1 MDTYDVIIIGG
12 GPAGLTA
19 GLYTCRA
26 GLRSL
31 LIEKSFVGGQI
42 VNAALLENYPGFPD
56 GISGFDL
63 MEKMQKQAEKFGLE
77 IVTGE
82 EVTDITNNAGDGFN
96 IVASGKQYISAAVI
110 ITSGGAY
117 SKLGVKGEEKF
128 TGKGVSYCAT
138 CDGFLYRDKEVVVV
152 GGGDTAITDA
162 LELSNHA
169 RKVTVIHRRDKLRA
183 SDVLQKKAFADAK
196 LHFLWDSVID
206 TIDGDGIVSTINVK
220 NVKTGELSKLN
231 TDGVFIAVGVV
242 PNSSGF
248 ESVVDIDSNGN
259 IIVTDTALRTKTPG
273 VFAAGDIR
281 QGSPRQVS
289 SAVGDGAI
297 AGISAYH
304 YLKR

>member
-42 VNAALLENYPGFPD
+42 VNAPLLENYPGFPD

-82 EVTDITNNAGDGFN
+82 EVTDIINNASNGFN
-96 IVASGKQYISAAVI
+96 IVASGNQYKSAAVI

-117 SKLGVKGEEKF
+117 SKLGVKGEEEF

-183 SDVLQKKAFADAK
+183 SDVLQKKAFADTK
-196 LHFLWDSVID
+196 LHFLWNSVID
-206 TIDGDGIVSTINVK
+206 TIDGDGLVSTINVK

-231 TDGVFIAVGVV
+231 TDGVFIAIGIV

-248 ESVVDIDSNGN
+248 ESVADIDSNGN

-297 AGISAYH
+297 AALSAFH
-304 YLKR
+304 YLRE